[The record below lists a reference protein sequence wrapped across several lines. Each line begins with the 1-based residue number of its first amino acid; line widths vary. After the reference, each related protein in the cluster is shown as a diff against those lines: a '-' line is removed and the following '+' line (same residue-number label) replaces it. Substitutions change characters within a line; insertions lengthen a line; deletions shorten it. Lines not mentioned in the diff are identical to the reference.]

1 MTDSMSMP
9 PVRILVDADACPV
22 KDEIYKVAWRHEV
35 PVTIVANSHFRIPVH
50 PLISRVVVSDGFDA
64 ADDWIAEQADA
75 KSVVITADILLADR
89 CVKAGATVL
98 ANTGK
103 PFTTSSIGGAIAP
116 RAIMADLRAGGDV
129 IGGPAPFPRPTVR
142 ASCPRSMRRW
152 YALNEVKTLGRLD
165 FRITARH
172 TPCMRSHLLD
182 RDELL
187 ARQAFQLALVDL
199 LRALERPEDIM
210 VAAASALGSHLDVAR
225 CGYGEVSEDGTVLH
239 GGGDWIGGSL
249 ASLAGDSCAL
259 STLGTG
265 LLDDLRAGHTVI
277 VDDCH
282 TDPRSSDPAYGATWT
297 RIGACALIVYP
308 LIHVDQLTAIF
319 YLHEP
324 KPRHWTHADIA
335 LVEDVALRTA
345 DAVERARAETALR
358 ASEGRYRSLFESID
372 AGFCVIEML
381 FVDGTPH
388 DYRFIEVNAAFARNT
403 GLDHV
408 IGRTMRDFAP
418 DMEQRWFDL
427 YGHVAITGEP
437 TRFEDP
443 AAALDDRW
451 YEVYAYRVD
460 APGLHHVA
468 VLFNDISDR
477 RRKDIALAE
486 SREELE
492 LATRVA
498 RLGRFDYHP
507 TSGRLTWDDRC
518 RELFGLPA
526 GMPVTYAMFQSAV
539 HPDDRARMDATV
551 AATLDPDGPRRFDAD
566 YRAIGRDDG
575 IERYIA
581 AHGVAFFDGRE
592 PIRLIGTVLDVTED
606 RKAQAVLRETS
617 ERLRLASRATNDA
630 IWDWDLRRNHVLWN
644 EALTAAYGHD
654 LAQVEPTGDW
664 WIGHIHPDDRARIDT
679 SIHAVIDG
687 GGSDWSEEYRFA
699 RADGSYA
706 DVLDRG
712 YLIRDED
719 GAPIRMIGAML
730 DQSARKA
737 VERQLRAINEGL
749 EEAVVASKAD
759 RDRLWDLSSDIM
771 LRAQYD
777 GTIVAVNP
785 AWTDMLGWAMDE
797 IVGRPLFAL
806 LHPDDVAQTGHSVA
820 AIVRGDLVTRIDN
833 RYCHKDG
840 SYRWVSWAAQPGDG
854 MINAIGRDITEEKEN
869 EARLA
874 RVEDALRQ
882 AQKMEAVGQLTGGIA
897 HDFNNM
903 LTGIIGGLDMV
914 KRNLPEVRHERV
926 DRYIEAATVSANRAA
941 GLTQRLLAFSRRQ
954 SLDVKAV
961 DVSVLVDGIE
971 DLLRRTL
978 GENAG
983 LEVRRQAGIW
993 PAYTDA
999 NQLES
1004 ALLNLAINAR
1014 DAMPEGGLLTIET
1027 ANAHLD
1033 AHYTETIDDL
1043 DPGDFVVIGV
1053 SDTGTGMS
1061 AAVIAKAFDPFFTT
1075 KPIGQGTGLGLS
1087 MIYGFARQS
1096 GGHVRIYSEEGCG
1109 TTVKLYLPRFRGGAA
1124 AVAEIADAELPRADG
1139 ERVLVVEDDPAVRML
1154 IVDVLAGLGYGVLE
1168 AADGRAALPF
1178 LEGEQRIDL
1187 LVSDVGLPGLN
1198 GRQVAEIARQH
1209 RPGLKVLF
1217 VTGYAEKA
1225 AVRGDFLDEGMD
1237 MITKPFALDVLA
1249 NRIRAM
1255 IGR

>member
-1 MTDSMSMP
+1 
-9 PVRILVDADACPV
+9 
-22 KDEIYKVAWRHEV
+22 
-35 PVTIVANSHFRIPVH
+35 
-50 PLISRVVVSDGFDA
+50 
-64 ADDWIAEQADA
+64 
-75 KSVVITADILLADR
+75 
-89 CVKAGATVL
+89 
-98 ANTGK
+98 
-103 PFTTSSIGGAIAP
+103 
-116 RAIMADLRAGGDV
+116 
-129 IGGPAPFPRPTVR
+129 
-142 ASCPRSMRRW
+142 
-152 YALNEVKTLGRLD
+152 
-165 FRITARH
+165 
-172 TPCMRSHLLD
+172 MRSHLLD

-187 ARQAFQLALVDL
+187 ARQAFQLALMDL
-199 LRALERPEDIM
+199 LRALDRPGDIM
-210 VAAASALGSHLDVAR
+210 AASAAALGSHLTVAR
-225 CGYGEVSEDGTVLH
+225 CGYGEVSADGIVTH
-239 GGGDWIGGSL
+239 GVGDWTSGVL
-249 ASLAGDSCAL
+249 PSLAGEPCVLSAL
-259 STLGTG
+259 GAG
-265 LLDDLRAGHTVI
+265 LLADLEAGQTVI

-282 TDPRSSDPAYGATWT
+282 ADPRSRDPGNADTWT
-297 RIGACALIVYP
+297 RLGVCSLIVFP
-308 LIHVDQLTAIF
+308 LIQDDRLTAIL

-324 KPRHWTHADIA
+324 APRHWTHADIA

-345 DAVERARAETALR
+345 DAVERARAEQALK

-372 AGFCVIEML
+372 AGFCVIEVL
-381 FVDGTPH
+381 FADEKPF

-403 GLDHV
+403 GLDDAV
-408 IGRTMRDFAP
+408 GRTMRDFAP

-427 YGHVAITGEP
+427 YGQVARTGESM
-437 TRFEDP
+437 RFEDP

-451 YEVYAYRVD
+451 YEVYAYLVD
-460 APGLHHVA
+460 APGRNHVA
-468 VLFNDISDR
+468 VLFNDISER
-477 RRKDIALAE
+477 RRNEIALTE

-492 LATRVA
+492 LATRA
-498 RLGRFDYHP
+498 AKLGRFDYHP
-507 TSGRLTWDDRC
+507 RSGQLTWDDRC
-518 RELFGLPA
+518 YELFGVPVGA
-526 GMPVTYAMFQSAV
+526 PVTYAAFRAAI
-539 HPDDRARMDATV
+539 HPDDRARIDAIV
-551 AATLDPDGPRRFDAD
+551 AGALDPEGTRAFDTE
-566 YRAIGRDDG
+566 YRVIGRDDG
-575 IERYIA
+575 IERHIV
-581 AHGVAFFDGRE
+581 AHGIGFFDERQ
-592 PIRLIGTVLDVTED
+592 PVRMIGTVFDVTED

-617 ERLRLASRATNDA
+617 ERLRLAGRATNDA

-654 LAQVEPTGDW
+654 LADVEPTGDW
-664 WIGHIHPDDRARIDT
+664 WIGHIHADDRNRIDH

-687 GGSDWSEEYRFA
+687 GGSDWRDEYRFL

-719 GAPIRMIGAML
+719 GQPLRMIGAML

-737 VERQLRAINEGL
+737 IERQLRAVNEGL

-759 RDRLWDLSSDIM
+759 RDRLWDLSTDIM
-771 LRAQYD
+771 LRAEYD

-785 AWTDMLGWAMDE
+785 AWTEMLGWDMDE
-797 IVGRPLFAL
+797 IIGRPLFAL
-806 LHPDDVAQTGHSVA
+806 LHPDDLRHTSEGA
-820 AIVRGDLVTRIDN
+820 AGIARGEVITRIDN
-833 RYCHKDG
+833 RYRCKDG
-840 SYRWVSWAAQPGDG
+840 SYRWISWAAQPGDG
-854 MINAIGRDITEEKEN
+854 MINAVGRDITEEKEN

-914 KRNLPEVRHERV
+914 KRHLPDVRHERV

-961 DVSVLVDGIE
+961 DVGGLVDGIE

-993 PAYTDA
+993 PAHTDA

-1027 ANAHLD
+1027 ENAHLD

-1043 DPGDFVVIGV
+1043 EPGDFVVIGV

-1096 GGHVRIYSEEGCG
+1096 GGHVRIYSEEGRG
-1109 TTVKLYLPRFRGGAA
+1109 TTVKLYLPRFRGG
-1124 AVAEIADAELPRADG
+1124 VEPTAEIVDADLPRADG

-1154 IVDVLAGLGYGVLE
+1154 IVDVLQGLGYGVLE
-1168 AADGRAALPF
+1168 AADGHAALPF
-1178 LEGEQRIDL
+1178 LESERRIDL

>member
-1 MTDSMSMP
+1 
-9 PVRILVDADACPV
+9 
-22 KDEIYKVAWRHEV
+22 
-35 PVTIVANSHFRIPVH
+35 
-50 PLISRVVVSDGFDA
+50 
-64 ADDWIAEQADA
+64 
-75 KSVVITADILLADR
+75 
-89 CVKAGATVL
+89 
-98 ANTGK
+98 
-103 PFTTSSIGGAIAP
+103 
-116 RAIMADLRAGGDV
+116 
-129 IGGPAPFPRPTVR
+129 
-142 ASCPRSMRRW
+142 
-152 YALNEVKTLGRLD
+152 
-165 FRITARH
+165 
-172 TPCMRSHLLD
+172 MRSHLLD
-182 RDELL
+182 REELL
-187 ARQAFQLALVDL
+187 ARQAFQLALVDVF
-199 LRALERPEDIM
+199 RTIARPEDIM
-210 VAAASALGSHLDVAR
+210 AAAAAALGSHLGVAR
-225 CGYGEVSEDGTVLH
+225 CGYDEVSPDGAVMH
-239 GGGDWIGGSL
+239 GPVDWTSGEL
-249 ASLAGDSCAL
+249 PSLAGTPCVL
-259 STLGTG
+259 SELGAG
-265 LLDDLRAGHTVI
+265 VFDDLHSGRTVS
-277 VDDCH
+277 VDDCED
-282 TDPRSSDPAYGATWT
+282 DPRIRDAASAANWAQ
-297 RIGACALIVYP
+297 IGVRALIKAPFVR
-308 LIHVDQLTAIF
+308 DGRLTAIL
-319 YLHEP
+319 YVHQAQA
-324 KPRHWTHADIA
+324 RQWTQADIA

-345 DAVERARAETALR
+345 DAVDRLRAELALK
-358 ASEGRYRSLFESID
+358 ASEVRYKSLFESID
-372 AGFCVIEML
+372 AGFCVIEVL
-381 FVDGTPH
+381 FDGEIAV
-388 DYRFIEVNAAFARNT
+388 DYRFLEVNAAFARNT
-403 GLDHV
+403 GIDDP
-408 IGRTMRDFAP
+408 IGRTMRDIAP

-427 YGHVAITGEP
+427 YGRVATTGESL
-437 TRFEDP
+437 RFEDP

-460 APGLHHVA
+460 APDVHHVA
-468 VLFNDISDR
+468 VLFNDISAR
-477 RRKDIALAE
+477 RRNEIALAE

-498 RLGRFDYHP
+498 RLGRYDYHP
-507 TSGRLTWDDRC
+507 RSGRLSWDDRC
-518 RELFGLPA
+518 RELFGLPIDTL
-526 GMPVTYAMFQSAV
+526 VTYETFQAGV
-539 HPDDRARMDATV
+539 HPDDRARMDAVV
-551 AATLDPDGPRRFDAD
+551 AAALDPDGTRSFDAD
-566 YRAIGRDDG
+566 YRAVGRDDG
-575 IERYIA
+575 IERYIS
-581 AHGVAFFDGRE
+581 AHGVAFFEGRE

-617 ERLRLASRATNDA
+617 ERLRLAGRATNDA
-630 IWDWDLRRNHVLWN
+630 IWDWDLRRDHVLWN
-644 EALTAAYGHD
+644 DALTAAYGHR
-654 LAQVEPTGDW
+654 LADVDPTGDW
-664 WIGHIHPDDRARIDT
+664 WFGHIHADDRDRIDH

-687 GGSDWSEEYRFA
+687 GGSDWSDEYRFM
-699 RADGSYA
+699 RADGSFA

-712 YLIRDED
+712 YIIRDEH

-749 EEAVVASKAD
+749 EEAVVASNAD

-771 LRAQYD
+771 LRAKYD

-785 AWTDMLGWAMDE
+785 AWTVMLGWELDE
-797 IVGRPLFAL
+797 LIGRPLFGL
-806 LHPDDVAQTGHSVA
+806 LHPDDVAHTGKA
-820 AIVRGDLVTRIDN
+820 AAGIARGEVISRIDN
-833 RYCHKDG
+833 RYRCKDG
-840 SYRWVSWAAQPGDG
+840 SYRWISWAAQPGDG
-854 MINAIGRDITEEKEN
+854 MINAVGRDISEEKES

-874 RVEDALRQ
+874 QAEDALRQ

-914 KRNLPEVRHERV
+914 KRHLPETRHERV
-926 DRYIEAATVSANRAA
+926 DRYIDAATVSANRAA

-961 DVSVLVDGIE
+961 DVGGLVDGIE

-983 LEVRRQAGIW
+983 LEVRRQARIW
-993 PAYTDA
+993 PAHTDA

-1014 DAMPEGGLLTIET
+1014 DAMPDGGLLTIET
-1027 ANAHLD
+1027 ENAHLD

-1043 DPGDFVVIGV
+1043 EPGDFVVIGV

-1096 GGHVRIYSEEGCG
+1096 GGHVRIYSEEGRG
-1109 TTVKLYLPRFRGGAA
+1109 TTVKLYLPRFRGDVEVA
-1124 AVAEIADAELPRADG
+1124 AEIADADLPRADG

-1154 IVDVLAGLGYGVLE
+1154 IVDVLQGLGYGVME

-1178 LEGEQRIDL
+1178 LEGEYRIDL

-1198 GRQVAEIARQH
+1198 GRQVAEVARQH

-1237 MITKPFALDVLA
+1237 MITKPFSLDVLA

-1255 IGR
+1255 IGA

>member
-1 MTDSMSMP
+1 
-9 PVRILVDADACPV
+9 
-22 KDEIYKVAWRHEV
+22 
-35 PVTIVANSHFRIPVH
+35 
-50 PLISRVVVSDGFDA
+50 
-64 ADDWIAEQADA
+64 
-75 KSVVITADILLADR
+75 
-89 CVKAGATVL
+89 
-98 ANTGK
+98 
-103 PFTTSSIGGAIAP
+103 
-116 RAIMADLRAGGDV
+116 
-129 IGGPAPFPRPTVR
+129 
-142 ASCPRSMRRW
+142 
-152 YALNEVKTLGRLD
+152 
-165 FRITARH
+165 
-172 TPCMRSHLLD
+172 MRSHLLD

-187 ARQAFQLALVDL
+187 ARQAFQLALMDL
-199 LRALERPEDIM
+199 LRALERPGDIM
-210 VAAASALGSHLDVAR
+210 AAAAAALGSHLTVAR
-225 CGYGEVSEDGTVLH
+225 CGYGEVSADGIVTH
-239 GGGDWIGGSL
+239 GVGDWTSGVL
-249 ASLAGDSCAL
+249 PSLAGEPCVLSAL
-259 STLGTG
+259 GAG
-265 LLDDLRAGHTVI
+265 LLADLEAGKTVI

-282 TDPRSSDPAYGATWT
+282 ADPRSRDPGNADTWA
-297 RIGACALIVYP
+297 RLGVCSLIVFP
-308 LIHVDQLTAIF
+308 LIHDDRLTAIL

-324 KPRHWTHADIA
+324 APRHWTHADIA

-345 DAVERARAETALR
+345 DAVERARAEQAVK

-372 AGFCVIEML
+372 AGFCVIEVL
-381 FVDGTPH
+381 FADEKPF
-388 DYRFIEVNAAFARNT
+388 DYRFLEVNAAFARNT
-403 GLDHV
+403 GLDDAV
-408 IGRTMRDFAP
+408 GRTMRDFAP

-427 YGHVAITGEP
+427 YGQVAATGQSM
-437 TRFEDP
+437 RFEDP
-443 AAALDDRW
+443 AALLDDRW

-460 APGLHHVA
+460 APGLNHVA
-468 VLFNDISDR
+468 VLFNDISER
-477 RRKDIALAE
+477 RRNEIALIE

-492 LATRVA
+492 LATRAA
-498 RLGRFDYHP
+498 RLGRYDYRP
-507 TSGRLTWDDRC
+507 QSGQLTWDDRC
-518 RELFGLPA
+518 RELFGLPVEA
-526 GMPVTYAMFQSAV
+526 PVTYETFRSGV
-539 HPDDRARMDATV
+539 HPDDRARVDATV
-551 AATLDPDGPRRFDAD
+551 AATLDPDGSRAFDTE

-575 IERYIA
+575 IERHIV
-581 AHGVAFFDGRE
+581 AHGIAFFDERE
-592 PIRLIGTVLDVTED
+592 PIRLLGTVLDVTED
-606 RKAQAVLRETS
+606 RRAQSVLRETS
-617 ERLRLASRATNDA
+617 ERLRLAGRATNDA

-644 EALTAAYGHD
+644 AALTAAYGHV
-654 LAQVEPTGDW
+654 LADVEPTGDW
-664 WIGHIHPDDRARIDT
+664 WIGHIHADDRDRIDH

-687 GGSDWSEEYRFA
+687 DGSDWTAEYRFL

-719 GAPIRMIGAML
+719 GRPLRMIGAML

-737 VERQLRAINEGL
+737 VERQLRAVNEGL
-749 EEAVVASKAD
+749 EEAVVATKAD
-759 RDRLWDLSSDIM
+759 RDRLWDLSTDIM
-771 LRAQYD
+771 LRARYD

-785 AWTDMLGWAMDE
+785 AWTEMLGWDMEE

-806 LHPDDVAQTGHSVA
+806 LHPDDMRHTRKA
-820 AIVRGDLVTRIDN
+820 AAGIARGEVITRIDN
-833 RYCHKDG
+833 RYRCKDG
-840 SYRWVSWAAQPGDG
+840 SYRWISWAAQPGDG
-854 MINAIGRDITEEKEN
+854 MINAVGRDITEEKES

-914 KRNLPEVRHERV
+914 KRHLPEVRHERV

-961 DVSVLVDGIE
+961 DVGALVDGIE

-983 LEVRRQAGIW
+983 LAVKRQAGIW

-1027 ANAHLD
+1027 ENAHLD

-1043 DPGDFVVIGV
+1043 EPGDFVVIGV

-1109 TTVKLYLPRFRGGAA
+1109 TTVKLYLPRFRGG
-1124 AVAEIADAELPRADG
+1124 VEPTAEIVDADLPRADG

-1154 IVDVLAGLGYGVLE
+1154 IVDVLQGLGYGVLE

-1178 LEGEQRIDL
+1178 LESERRIDL